1 MIAIIWTLSFNL
13 YKRRANEDIEKWYL
27 ARAIET
33 TGNSMQ
39 KDLLYSNVNSA
50 FLMITLRNRLVYV
63 GVAIELDEPEG
74 QSYIRI
80 LPVYLG
86 YRDQQFRVV
95 FVTDYLAPGNIE
107 GQTGTVICEEDI
119 ITTTLYED
127 EELNQII
134 EVSPIPK
141 FDS

>member
-1 MIAIIWTLSFNL
+1 M
-13 YKRRANEDIEKWYL
+13 

-50 FLMITLRNRLVYV
+50 FLMITLRNGLVYV

-107 GQTGTVICEEDI
+107 RQTGTVTCEEDI